1 MAISIR
7 LNKSF
12 PYRGV
17 PEIYSNTY
25 HFTGTAPTSD
35 ANWDALIDAL
45 VVAEKAT
52 HSSETTI
59 VYASCYTADHTPAAH
74 TRDFNNSP
82 DTPVAGTFVFS
93 PSAGNVMSA
102 GDAAVWVR
110 WKTDHRDSRGHQ
122 VYVRNYFHHVA
133 VAPPDTVA
141 AAQKT
146 AFQTFGAAMVTG
158 FISGAYKLSDLQG
171 HAVSTPTVPSF
182 ITTRTLKRRG
192 KSPL

>member
-12 PYRGV
+12 AYRGS
-17 PEIYSNTY
+17 PEIWSNTY
-25 HFTGTAPTSD
+25 HFTGTAPSSD

-45 VVAEKAT
+45 VTAEKAI
-52 HSSETTI
+52 HHVTTTV

-74 TRDFNNSP
+74 TRDFNNAP
-82 DTPVAGTFVFS
+82 DTPVPGTLSLV
-93 PSAGNVMSA
+93 PSATLNISA
-102 GDAAVWVR
+102 GDQAAWIR

-122 VYVRNYFHHVA
+122 VYIRNYYHGIQVT
-133 VAPPDTVA
+133 PPDTIA
-141 AAQKT
+141 TAQRT
-146 AFQTFGAAMVTG
+146 AMATFGAAMVTG
-158 FISGAYKLSDLQG
+158 FIGGTYKIADLQG
-171 HAVSTPTVPSF
+171 DPCNTPTVPTF